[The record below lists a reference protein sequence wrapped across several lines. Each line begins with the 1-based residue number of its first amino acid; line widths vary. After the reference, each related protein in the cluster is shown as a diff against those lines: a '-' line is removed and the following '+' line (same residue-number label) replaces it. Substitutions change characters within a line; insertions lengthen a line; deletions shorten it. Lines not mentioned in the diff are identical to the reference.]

1 MRMWGCGD
9 AHTQRISQQNHRHV
23 SPLWVIKAAFL
34 STNYDHTH
42 YDKAQCITTT
52 SVFFGAYKMT
62 FNSTQEGTVNSLT
75 ESKKRGPG
83 RPRKTPKPQ
92 GDGSEFGQPIQS
104 ANTNSSVDV
113 EYEKG
118 DDSVVQ
124 QIDQFDTTTAPD
136 IELKLPDTTPD
147 IELKLPDTAP
157 NIELK
162 LPDTTP
168 DIELKLPNTARD
180 IDLKLSDTAPDIDL
194 KLPND
199 EDSLVVP
206 KQPTKI
212 HLIDGEKGG
221 VGKSL
226 FARVVVQYHL
236 DNELPFIAVETD
248 RSNPAL
254 AGIYSDVC
262 QFAFF
267 SEDENQL
274 DKADPIYNFALKK
287 SVIVDLPAQAYRP
300 VKNWIVKNNLIELG
314 KEDSVSFYKWFVCDG
329 GYDSLNLLK
338 QTLEEFGD
346 DIQHIL
352 VKNMGKC
359 EDWQHL
365 VLDDKL
371 QELLIVKNVIII
383 DFPKFYHME
392 RNSIDMKRLTF
403 SEALEPV
410 NFHSIS
416 RQRIKSFL
424 RASYNAIASLAL
436 FGGGL

>member
-1 MRMWGCGD
+1 
-9 AHTQRISQQNHRHV
+9 
-23 SPLWVIKAAFL
+23 
-34 STNYDHTH
+34 
-42 YDKAQCITTT
+42 
-52 SVFFGAYKMT
+52 MT
-62 FNSTQEGTVNSLT
+62 FNSAKEETAIST

-92 GDGSEFGQPIQS
+92 EDGSKLGQLIQS
-104 ANTNSSVDV
+104 EDTNSSVDV
-113 EYEKG
+113 EYDNG
-118 DDSVVQ
+118 DESVVQ
-124 QIDQFDTTTAPD
+124 QIAQFDTTTAPD
-136 IELKLPDTTPD
+136 IDLELHNDEDNIGLKLPC
-147 IELKLPDTAP
+147 TAP
-157 NIELK
+157 
-162 LPDTTP
+162 
-168 DIELKLPNTARD
+168 D
-180 IDLKLSDTAPDIDL
+180 IDLKLSDTAPNIGLEIPD
-194 KLPND
+194 N
-199 EDSLVVP
+199 EANLVVP

-262 QFAFF
+262 RFAFF

-274 DKADPIYNFALKK
+274 DKADPIYNFALEK
-287 SVIVDLPAQAYRP
+287 SVIVDLPAQAYRS
-300 VKNWIVKNNLIELG
+300 VKGWIIKNNLIELG

-329 GYDSLNLLK
+329 GYDSLKLLK
-338 QTLEEFGD
+338 QTLKEFGD

-352 VKNMGKC
+352 VKNLGKC

-365 VLDDKL
+365 ALDQDL
-371 QELLIVKNVIII
+371 QDLLTSKDVKIIE
-383 DFPKFYHME
+383 FPKFYHME
-392 RNSIDMKRLTF
+392 RNSIDMRRLTF
-403 SEALEPV
+403 SEALEPA

-424 RASYNAIASLAL
+424 RESNKAIASLAL

>member
-1 MRMWGCGD
+1 
-9 AHTQRISQQNHRHV
+9 
-23 SPLWVIKAAFL
+23 
-34 STNYDHTH
+34 
-42 YDKAQCITTT
+42 
-52 SVFFGAYKMT
+52 MT
-62 FNSTQEGTVNSLT
+62 FNSAQEETATSLT
-75 ESKKRGPG
+75 KLKKRGPG

-92 GDGSEFGQPIQS
+92 EDGSKLGQPIQS
-104 ANTNSSVDV
+104 EDTNSSVEV
-113 EYEKG
+113 EYDNG
-118 DDSVVQ
+118 DESVVQ
-124 QIDQFDTTTAPD
+124 QIAQFDTTTAPD
-136 IELKLPDTTPD
+136 IDLE
-147 IELKLPDTAP
+147 
-157 NIELK
+157 
-162 LPDTTP
+162 
-168 DIELKLPNTARD
+168 LPND
-180 IDLKLSDTAPDIDL
+180 EDNIDL
-194 KLPND
+194 KLPAD
-199 EDSLVVP
+199 EASLVVP

-254 AGIYSDVC
+254 AGIYSNVC
-262 QFAFF
+262 RFAFF

-274 DKADPIYNFALKK
+274 DKADPIYNFALEK

-300 VKNWIVKNNLIELG
+300 VKNWIIKNNLIELG

-329 GYDSLNLLK
+329 GYDSLKLLK

-346 DIQHIL
+346 NIQHIL

-365 VLDDKL
+365 ALDKKL
-371 QELLIVKNVIII
+371 QELLTSKDVKIIN
-383 DFPKFYHME
+383 FPKFYHME
-392 RNSIDMKRLTF
+392 RNLIDMRRLTF
-403 SEALEPV
+403 SEALEPA

-424 RASYNAIASLAL
+424 RESYNVISELAL
-436 FGGGL
+436 FGGVL

>member
-1 MRMWGCGD
+1 M
-9 AHTQRISQQNHRHV
+9 
-23 SPLWVIKAAFL
+23 
-34 STNYDHTH
+34 
-42 YDKAQCITTT
+42 T
-52 SVFFGAYKMT
+52 S
-62 FNSTQEGTVNSLT
+62 NSTQEGTATSLT

-92 GDGSEFGQPIQS
+92 EDGSELGQTIQS
-104 ANTNSSVDV
+104 DDTNSSVDV
-113 EYEKG
+113 EYDKG

-124 QIDQFDTTTAPD
+124 QVNQSNTTTA
-136 IELKLPDTTPD
+136 
-147 IELKLPDTAP
+147 AP
-157 NIELK
+157 NVESK
-162 LPDTTP
+162 PPVDG
-168 DIELKLPNTARD
+168 EA
-180 IDLKLSDTAPDIDL
+180 S
-194 KLPND
+194 
-199 EDSLVVP
+199 VVIP

-226 FARVVVQYHL
+226 FARVVIQYHL

-248 RSNPAL
+248 RSNPAI

-262 QFAFF
+262 RFAFF

-274 DKADPIYNFALKK
+274 DKADPIYNFALEKP
-287 SVIVDLPAQAYRP
+287 VIVDLPAQAYRP
-300 VKNWIVKNNLIELG
+300 VKDWIVKNNLMELG

-329 GYDSLNLLK
+329 GYDSLKLLK
-338 QTLEEFGD
+338 QTLKEFGD

-352 VKNMGKC
+352 VRNLGKC

-365 VLDDKL
+365 ALDEEL
-371 QELLIVKNVIII
+371 QGLLTSKEVKII

-392 RNSIDMKRLTF
+392 RNSIDMRRLKF
-403 SEALEPV
+403 SEALEST

-424 RASYNAIASLAL
+424 RESYGAIAELAL